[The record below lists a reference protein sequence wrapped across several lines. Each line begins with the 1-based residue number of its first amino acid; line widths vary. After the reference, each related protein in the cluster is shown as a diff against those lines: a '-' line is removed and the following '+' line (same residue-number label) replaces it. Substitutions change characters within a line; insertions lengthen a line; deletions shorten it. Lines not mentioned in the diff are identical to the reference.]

1 MRNLKECE
9 MTAVSG
15 GDDDGGGGIYFT
27 QDGGSVPNPDPG
39 QAPPVGRAPIGPNMP
54 GWPIS

>member
-1 MRNLKECE
+1 MRNLKERE
-9 MTAVSG
+9 IAAVSG

-27 QDGGSVPNPDPG
+27 QDGGSVPNPNPG
-39 QAPPVGRAPIGPNMP
+39 QVDPLGHAPIGPNMP